1 MTDTG
6 AIWIRKLRPEYVPHV
21 PAAAARKPTTMS
33 TSGPGVV
40 VSANIFL
47 LSRGWRLKTPGGK
60 DYLPSGEGE

>member
-1 MTDTG
+1 
-6 AIWIRKLRPEYVPHV
+6 
-21 PAAAARKPTTMS
+21 MS

-40 VSANIFL
+40 ASVNTFL